1 MLNDTILLLL
11 HSLKKESDNM
21 STVQKF
27 CSIAILL
34 LFSAHLF
41 AQVGIVRGN
50 VYDKE
55 TGEPVIYCNVYL
67 DGTTSGATT
76 DLDGFFTIPN
86 VPVGD
91 YDLLATYIGYDTVS
105 APIVISEKKIAYQSL
120 YLDQSGVELGVVN
133 ISAAKEQARS
143 TVQISKI
150 SVSPRQIKA
159 LPSTGGEADIA
170 QYLQIIPGVIAT
182 GDQGGQ
188 IYIRGGSPV
197 QNKILLDGLNIYN
210 PFHSIVFFSVFETE
224 LIRNVDV
231 LTGGFGAEHG
241 GRISAVVDIQ
251 TRSGNKKRLS
261 GQASAS
267 PFMGKLLLEGPLTK
281 YKEGGTDVTFV
292 LSGKQSIID
301 ETSQTLYPYA
311 SENDSIGLPFNFR
324 DLYGKVSINTK
335 NGSRFNFFG
344 FDFSDQFNN
353 PRVAD
358 VGWENQGGG
367 FNFKVIPVSSNIVF
381 GGLIG
386 VTQYAVG
393 IDEDDGRPRNSDI
406 SEITAAIDFSIF
418 GENNSFNYGLEL
430 RSIST
435 NFEFVNPFNERLD
448 QVQNTTEI
456 GGFFKYKQ
464 IIGDLIIEPSVRYQY
479 YASLSTSAIEPRFG
493 IKYNISEDMRFKAAG
508 GIYTQ
513 NLLSTDTER
522 DVVNLFNGF
531 LTGPET
537 DIEDLDGTL
546 TKEKIQ
552 RSRHL
557 VAGLEKDIGSHLQ
570 VNVEGY
576 YKDFP
581 HLVVVNRNKI
591 DAGQSDYSVE
601 VGDAYGLDFSAKY
614 ERGPLYLWA
623 TYSIGKVQR
632 FDGRQEFPTIF
643 DRRHNVNLLGTYAF
657 GNKKSWEASA
667 RWNFGTGFPFT
678 QTRGFFNDVAFADG
692 VGTDVNTT
700 NPDNVGIIYSTDR
713 NGGRLPSYHRM
724 DVSVTKKID
733 ITKRFGVDIVASV
746 TNVYDRR
753 NIFYFDRVEY
763 DRVDQLPIIP
773 SIAVKARF

>member
-1 MLNDTILLLL
+1 MFLRLRAL
-11 HSLKKESDNM
+11 SLVFFVL
-21 STVQKF
+21 TAVY
-27 CSIAILL
+27 SIA
-34 LFSAHLF
+34 
-41 AQVGIVRGN
+41 QTGIVRGN
-50 VYDKE
+50 VYDKDS
-55 TGEPVIYCNVYL
+55 GEPVIYCNVYL
-67 DGTTSGATT
+67 EGTTTGATT
-76 DLDGFFTIPN
+76 DLDGFFTLTK
-86 VPVGD
+86 VPVGE
-91 YDLLATYIGYDTVS
+91 YNLVATYIGYDTISVPIKVS
-105 APIVISEKKIAYQSL
+105 TKTIAYEKL
-120 YLDQSGVELGVVN
+120 YLEQSGVELGVVN

-150 SVSPRQIKA
+150 RVSPRQIKA

-188 IYIRGGSPV
+188 IYIRGGAPV

-210 PFHSIVFFSVFETE
+210 PFHSIGFFSVFETE

-261 GQASAS
+261 GLASAS

-281 YKEGGTDVTFV
+281 YTEGGTDVSFV
-292 LSGKQSIID
+292 FSGKQSIID
-301 ETSQTLYPYA
+301 ETSKTLYSYA
-311 SENDSIGLPFNFR
+311 SDPDSIGLPFNFR
-324 DLYGKVSINTK
+324 DLYGKMSINTK
-335 NGSRFNFFG
+335 NGSTFNFFG
-344 FDFSDQFNN
+344 FDFADEFDN
-353 PRVAD
+353 PRVAK
-358 VGWENQGGG
+358 VGWDNQGAG
-367 FNFKVIPVSSNIVF
+367 FNFNVIPLTSNIVF

-386 VTQYAVG
+386 FTDYSVA

-406 SEITAAIDFSIF
+406 REITAAIDFSIF
-418 GENNSFNYGLEL
+418 EENQSFNYGLEI
-430 RSIST
+430 RSIRT

-464 IIGDLIIEPSVRYQY
+464 IIGDLIIEPSLRYQY
-479 YASLSTSAIEPRFG
+479 YASLNTSYLEPRFG
-493 IKYNISEDMRFKAAG
+493 LKYNISEDLRFKAAG

-531 LTGPET
+531 LTGPQT
-537 DIEDLDGTL
+537 DIQDLDGSF
-546 TKEKIQ
+546 TKDKIQ

-557 VAGLEKDIGSHLQ
+557 IAGFEKDIGSNLQ
-570 VNVEGY
+570 LNVEGY
-576 YKDFP
+576 FKDFP
-581 HLVVVNRNKI
+581 HLIVVNRNKTEP
-591 DAGQSDYSVE
+591 GQSDYSVE
-601 VGDAYGLDFSAKY
+601 TGEAYGVDFSAKY
-614 ERGPLYLWA
+614 EKGPLYIWA
-623 TYSIGKVQR
+623 TYSLGKVQR
-632 FDGRQEFPTIF
+632 FDGRQTYPTIF
-643 DRRHNVNLLGTYAF
+643 DRRHNVNFLATYAF
-657 GNKKSWEASA
+657 GANRSWEVSG

-678 QTRGFFNDVAFADG
+678 QTRGFFNDIPFDDG
-692 VGTDVNTT
+692 VGTDVTT
-700 NPDNVGIIYSTDR
+700 ENPDDVGIIYSTTR
-713 NGGRLPSYHRM
+713 NGGRLPTYHRL

-733 ITKRFGVDIVASV
+733 ITKRFGIDIVASV

-763 DRVDQLPIIP
+763 ERVDQLPLIP
-773 SIAVKARF
+773 SMAVKARF